1 MTKSYVWVLNGSKI
15 KEGKERSCIKAPILC
30 SVLVNTETGYA
41 LTGLS
46 SASNTHCLLLLLLD
60 TPIRIPHC
68 RSSIFN
74 LLLKITIISPSSPFC
89 PWAFPLICSFL
100 ILSIIFIPSV
110 NLLRMRN
117 YLQFCFL
124 TFYLEPAIES
134 ISFCDISCHFASV
147 HQHSGFYILKIEVI
161 EVQRFSFHSKVFY
174 RKLCIT
180 CLGILAIYVHSPSF
194 SEVQNELD
202 DWLTRLVE
210 AFSPL
215 FNEK

>member
-1 MTKSYVWVLNGSKI
+1 MIIHFHLSQSFFVF
-15 KEGKERSCIKAPILC
+15 LC
-30 SVLVNTETGYA
+30 HMSNTWLSA
-41 LTGLS
+41 LTTSTNLL
-46 SASNTHCLLLLLLD
+46 CLLFFPLL
-60 TPIRIPHC
+60 P
-68 RSSIFN
+68 RSSNFNN

-161 EVQRFSFHSKVFY
+161 EVQHFSFHSKVFY

-202 DWLTRLVE
+202 DWQG
-210 AFSPL
+210 
-215 FNEK
+215 

>member
-1 MTKSYVWVLNGSKI
+1 MSSTWLS
-15 KEGKERSCIKAPILC
+15 
-30 SVLVNTETGYA
+30 A
-41 LTGLS
+41 LTTSTNLL
-46 SASNTHCLLLLLLD
+46 CLLFFPLL
-60 TPIRIPHC
+60 P
-68 RSSIFN
+68 RSSNFNN

-161 EVQRFSFHSKVFY
+161 EVQRFSFNSKVFY